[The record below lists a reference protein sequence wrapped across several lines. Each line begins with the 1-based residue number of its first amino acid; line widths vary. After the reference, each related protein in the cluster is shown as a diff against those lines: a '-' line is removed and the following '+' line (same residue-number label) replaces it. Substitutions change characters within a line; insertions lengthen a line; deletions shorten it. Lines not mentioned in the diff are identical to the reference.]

1 MGLEPRKTHERT
13 DSLSPGEGE
22 LAGGSGAGELRADTQ
37 FDLLRS
43 SVRGL
48 LHPQLALGC
57 PGGAPAVSGQHCR
70 VL

>member
-43 SVRGL
+43 SVRG
-48 LHPQLALGC
+48 P
-57 PGGAPAVSGQHCR
+57 PAPAVSFGVPGRGSCSKR
-70 VL
+70 AAL